1 MIIQLHPK
9 TEEIVLDRIR
19 KQLTVK
25 RENAV
30 SFYVFRGVT
39 VLTCISGIKTR
50 TYLKFVL

>member
-30 SFYVFRGVT
+30 SFSCVPRRDCFN
-39 VLTCISGIKTR
+39 L
-50 TYLKFVL
+50 YLRN